1 MESLNISSNA
11 LFSLVF
17 METTVDIKAEHKKV
31 REHCGFFPLDSWN
44 LVQAIGADIFTYFQT
59 QTTNDIC
66 QLAKGQGQNS
76 AIVDRQ
82 ARLIA
87 PFSVH
92 RNGEDSIIFLL
103 ESRIKEKFIKHIDT
117 YLFRED
123 VTIKPL
129 NHRLLALQGPKSSL
143 ILENLIQGTH
153 LPEKQNSIATF
164 KYQGDEVLAINK
176 SLTGEEGYILA
187 CDSSLR
193 KKLIAGF
200 EKADDDK
207 LAPVPVSPET
217 FEVLRVEAG
226 IPLFNKDMD
235 EKNILPETGLE
246 HSSVN
251 YNKGCYIGQEVIAR
265 IKTYGAP
272 SVALMGLIIEE
283 DFPPPHNGIIKL
295 NKKKIGTIKSTA
307 FSYSFGKNIA
317 LAYLQKEHRSPDVEM
332 NVTIDD
338 QPYKIKTS
346 LLPFYQPQ
354 TRKDHSKRLM
364 DQALKIYKDEE
375 DLEKPI
381 RLLREAIALDPK
393 HANAYEALGV
403 FLSQQGKLEEAIAL
417 MKRLVEIDPTEIMA
431 HSNLSVYYMK
441 QGRIEDAELEK
452 GEATALEFERI
463 VAQNLDKKKKEKKD
477 AADKKERE
485 RMVGMFE
492 QVLEIDPIDQVAN
505 FGLGSIYL
513 ETGQYEKAL
522 PPLRIVIKENRDY
535 SAAYLL
541 LGKNLEKLS
550 RKKEAIEVY
559 HQGIAAA
566 SKKGDLMPLK
576 DMQNRLNQ
584 LLHSE
589 G

>member
-1 MESLNISSNA
+1 MRLSSNA

-17 METTVDIKAEHKKV
+17 MDTTVNIQAEHKKV
-31 REHCGFFPLDSWN
+31 REHCGFFPLDSWT
-44 LVQAIGADIFTYFQT
+44 LVQASGEDIFTYFQS
-59 QTTNDIC
+59 QTTNDIL
-66 QLAKGQGQNS
+66 QLAMGQGQNS

-87 PFSVH
+87 SFSIH
-92 RNGEDSIIFLL
+92 RNGEQSVVFLI
-103 ESRIKEKFIKHIDT
+103 ESQLKDKFLQHIET

-123 VTIKPL
+123 VKIEPL
-129 NHRLLALQGPKSSL
+129 SYSLLALQGPKSAM
-143 ILENLIQGTH
+143 ILENRVPGIQ
-153 LPEKQNSIATF
+153 LPEKENSIATL
-164 KYQGDEVLAINK
+164 KYQGNEILAINK
-176 SLTGEEGYILA
+176 SLTGEEGTLLA
-187 CDSSLR
+187 CDASLR
-193 KKLIAGF
+193 ENLIAGF
-200 EKADDDK
+200 EEANEK

-217 FEVLRVEAG
+217 FEVLRIEAG
-226 IPLFNKDMD
+226 IALFNKDMD
-235 EKNILPETGLE
+235 EKNILPDTGLE
-246 HSSVN
+246 HSSVS

-272 SVALMGLIIEE
+272 SVALMGLIFEG
-283 DFPPPHNGIIKL
+283 DSLPPHDGVIKL
-295 NKKKIGTIKSTA
+295 NGKKIGSIKSST
-307 FSYSFGKNIA
+307 FSPSLGKIIA

-332 NVTIDD
+332 EVTVND
-338 QPYKIKTS
+338 QPHKIKTS

-364 DQALKIYKDEE
+364 DQALTIYKDDE

-403 FLSQQGKLEEAIAL
+403 FLSQQGKLDEAISL

-441 QGRIEDAELEK
+441 QGRIEEAELEK
-452 GEATALEFERI
+452 GEATAIEFERL
-463 VAQNLDKKKKEKKD
+463 VTQNMAKKKKEKKD
-477 AADKKERE
+477 VADKKERE

-492 QVLEIDPIDQVAN
+492 QVLEIDPVDQVAN

-513 ETGQYEKAL
+513 ETGQYEEAL
-522 PPLRIVIKENRDY
+522 PPLRIVIKENKDY

-541 LGKNLEKLS
+541 LGKNLEKLA
-550 RKKEAIEVY
+550 RNEEAVDVY
-559 HQGIAAA
+559 RQGIAAA

-576 DMQNRLNQ
+576 DMQSRLNQ
-584 LLHSE
+584 LLHSSND
-589 G
+589 

>member
-1 MESLNISSNA
+1 
-11 LFSLVF
+11 
-17 METTVDIKAEHKKV
+17 METTVDIKEEHKKV

-44 LVQAIGADIFTYFQT
+44 LVQTVGKDIFTYFQT
-59 QTTNDIC
+59 QTTNDIL
-66 QLAKGQGQNS
+66 QLAEGQGQNS
-76 AIVDRQ
+76 AIVDRK

-87 PFSVH
+87 SFSIH
-92 RNGEDSIIFLL
+92 RNAEYSVIFLL
-103 ESRIKEKFIKHIDT
+103 ESQIKEKFIKHLGT

-123 VTIKPL
+123 VNIEPL
-129 NHRLLALQGPKSSL
+129 NHSLLALQGPKSAM
-143 ILENLIQGTH
+143 ILENLVEGIH
-153 LPEKQNSIATF
+153 LPEKQNCITTF
-164 KYQGDEVLAINK
+164 QYQGNEVLAINK

-187 CDSSLR
+187 CSSSLR
-193 KKLIAGF
+193 EKFIAGF
-200 EKADDDK
+200 EEADDK

-217 FEVLRVEAG
+217 FEVLRIEAG
-226 IPLFNKDMD
+226 IPLFNKDIN

-272 SVALMGLIIEE
+272 SVALMGLIVEG
-283 DFPPPHNGIIKL
+283 DSLPPHDGVIKL
-295 NKKKIGTIKSTA
+295 SQKKIGTIKSTT
-307 FSYSFGKNIA
+307 FSPSLEKNIA

-332 NVTIDD
+332 EVTIND
-338 QPYKIKTS
+338 QPFKIKTS

-364 DQALKIYKDEE
+364 DQALNIYKEEE
-375 DLEKPI
+375 DLDKPI
-381 RLLREAIALDPK
+381 SLLREAIALDPK

-417 MKRLVEIDPTEIMA
+417 MKRLVEIDPAEIMA

-452 GEATALEFERI
+452 GEATALEFEKL
-463 VAQNLDKKKKEKKD
+463 VAQNMAKKKKEKRE
-477 AADKKERE
+477 ATDKKERE
-485 RMVGMFE
+485 RMIGMFE
-492 QVLEIDPIDQVAN
+492 QVLEIDPVDQVAN

-513 ETGQYEKAL
+513 ETEQYEKAL
-522 PPLRIVIKENRDY
+522 PPLRIVIKENKDY

-550 RKKEAIEVY
+550 RKKETIEVY
-559 HQGIAAA
+559 RQGIAAA

-576 DMQNRLNQ
+576 DMQSRLNQ

-589 G
+589 V

>member
-1 MESLNISSNA
+1 
-11 LFSLVF
+11 
-17 METTVDIKAEHKKV
+17 METTIDIKTEHKKV
-31 REHCGFFPLDSWN
+31 REHCGIFPLDSWN
-44 LVQAIGADIFTYFQT
+44 LVQAVGKDIFTYFQT
-59 QTTNDIC
+59 QTTNDVL
-66 QLAKGQGQNS
+66 QLEKGRGQNS

-87 PFSVH
+87 SFSIH
-92 RNGEDSIIFLL
+92 RNGEYSVIFLL
-103 ESRIKEKFIKHIDT
+103 ESKIKENFIKHVDT

-129 NHRLLALQGPKSSL
+129 NYGLLALQGPKSSL
-143 ILENLIQGTH
+143 ILENLVQGIH
-153 LPEKQNSIATF
+153 LPEKQNSITTF
-164 KYQGDEVLAINK
+164 QYQGNEVLAINK
-176 SLTGEEGYILA
+176 SLTGEEGYFLA

-193 KKLIAGF
+193 EKLIAGF
-200 EKADDDK
+200 EKADDDM
-207 LAPVPVSPET
+207 APVSISPET
-217 FEVLRVEAG
+217 FEVLRIEAG
-226 IPLFNKDMD
+226 IPLFGIDMD
-235 EKNILPETGLE
+235 GKNILPETGLE

-272 SVALMGLIIEE
+272 SVALMGLIVEE
-283 DFPPPHNGIIKL
+283 GSLPPLEGVIQL
-295 NKKKIGTIKSTA
+295 NKKKIGTIKSVA
-307 FSYSFGKNIA
+307 FSPSLKKNIA
-317 LAYLQKEHRSPDVEM
+317 LAYLQKEHRSPDVELD
-332 NVTIDD
+332 VTVND

-364 DQALKIYKDEE
+364 DRALKIYKDEE

-381 RLLREAIALDPK
+381 SLLREAIALDPK

-403 FLSQQGKLEEAIAL
+403 FLSQQGKLDEAISL
-417 MKRLVEIDPTEIMA
+417 MKRLVEIDPMEIMA

-441 QGRIEDAELEK
+441 QGRIEEAELEK
-452 GEATALEFERI
+452 GEATAIQFERL

-477 AADKKERE
+477 AADKKERG

-492 QVLEIDPIDQVAN
+492 QVLEIDPVDQVAN

-513 ETGQYEKAL
+513 ETGEYEKAL
-522 PPLRIVIKENRDY
+522 PPLRTVIKENKDY

-541 LGKNLEKLS
+541 LGKNLEKLL

>member
-1 MESLNISSNA
+1 MD
-11 LFSLVF
+11 
-17 METTVDIKAEHKKV
+17 TTLDIKAEHKNV

-44 LVQAIGADIFTYFQT
+44 LVRASGKDIFTYFQT
-59 QTTNDIC
+59 QTTNDIL
-66 QLAKGQGQNS
+66 QLAMGQGQDS

-87 PFSVH
+87 SFSIH
-92 RNGEDSIIFLL
+92 RNGEYSVVFLI
-103 ESRIKEKFIKHIDT
+103 ESALKEKFLKHIDT

-123 VTIKPL
+123 VKIEPL
-129 NHRLLALQGPKSSL
+129 NHRLLALQGPKSAM
-143 ILENLIQGTH
+143 ILENLVQECQ
-153 LPEKQNSIATF
+153 LPEKQNSIETF
-164 KYQGDEVLAINK
+164 NYQGNEVLAINK

-187 CDSSLR
+187 GDPSLI
-193 KKLIAGF
+193 KKWVAGF
-200 EKADDDK
+200 EKTDDA
-207 LAPVPVSPET
+207 LSPAPVSPDT
-217 FEVLRVEAG
+217 FEVLRIEAG
-226 IPLFNKDMD
+226 IPLFNRDMD

-272 SVALMGLIIEE
+272 SVALMGLIFEGE
-283 DFPPPHNGIIKL
+283 TLPSRDGVIKL
-295 NKKKIGTIKSTA
+295 NNKKIGTVKSTA
-307 FSYSFGKNIA
+307 FSPSLGKNIA

-332 NVTIDD
+332 EVIIND
-338 QPYKIKTS
+338 QPFKIKTS

-381 RLLREAIALDPK
+381 GLLREAIALDPK

-403 FLSQQGKLEEAIAL
+403 FLSQQGKLDEAIAL
-417 MKRLVEIDPTEIMA
+417 MKRLVEIDPSEIMA

-441 QGRIEDAELEK
+441 QGRIEEAELEK
-452 GEATALEFERI
+452 GEATAIEFERL
-463 VAQNLDKKKKEKKD
+463 VAQNLDKKKQEKKA

-485 RMVGMFE
+485 RMVEMFE
-492 QVLEIDPIDQVAN
+492 QVLEIDPVDQVAN

-522 PPLRIVIKENRDY
+522 PPLRIVIKENKDY

-541 LGKNLEKLS
+541 LGKNLENLA
-550 RKKEAIEVY
+550 RKEEAIEVY

-584 LLHSE
+584 LLHSSE
-589 G
+589 D

>member
-1 MESLNISSNA
+1 MD
-11 LFSLVF
+11 
-17 METTVDIKAEHKKV
+17 TTVDIRAEHNKV

-44 LVQAIGADIFTYFQT
+44 LVQAVGTDIFTYFQT
-59 QTTNDIC
+59 QTTNDIL
-66 QLAKGQGQNS
+66 QLEIGQGQNS

-87 PFSVH
+87 AFSIH
-92 RNGEDSIIFLL
+92 RNAEHSVIFLL
-103 ESRIKEKFIKHIDT
+103 ESQLKEKFLKHVDT
-117 YLFRED
+117 FLFRED
-123 VTIKPL
+123 VKIDPL
-129 NHRLLALQGPKSSL
+129 QHSLLALQGPKSSM
-143 ILENLIQGTH
+143 ILENMVEGIH

-164 KYQGDEVLAINK
+164 QYQGNEVLAINK

-187 CDSSLR
+187 CDSTLR
-193 KKLIAGF
+193 EKLIAGF
-200 EKADDDK
+200 EEADES

-217 FEVLRVEAG
+217 FEVLRIEAG
-226 IPLFNKDMD
+226 IPLFNKDIS

-272 SVALMGLIIEE
+272 SFALMGLIVEE
-283 DFPPPHNGIIKL
+283 NSLPPREGVIQL
-295 NKKKIGTIKSTA
+295 NKKKIGTIKSAA
-307 FSYSFGKNIA
+307 FSPSLEKNIA
-317 LAYLQKEHRSPDVEM
+317 LAYLQKEHRSPDVELE
-332 NVTIDD
+332 VTIND
-338 QPYKIKTS
+338 QPCKIKTS
-346 LLPFYQPQ
+346 LIPFYQPQ

-364 DQALKIYKDEE
+364 DQALKIYKEEE
-375 DLEKPI
+375 DLGKPI
-381 RLLREAIALDPK
+381 NLLREAIALDPK

-403 FLSQQGKLEEAIAL
+403 FLSQQGKLDEAIAL

-452 GEATALEFERI
+452 GEATALQFEKL

-492 QVLEIDPIDQVAN
+492 QVLEIDPVDQVAN

-513 ETGQYEKAL
+513 ETGEYEKAL
-522 PPLRIVIKENRDY
+522 PPLRIVIKENKDY

-550 RKKEAIEVY
+550 QNVEAIEVY
-559 HQGIAAA
+559 RQGIAAA

-576 DMQNRLNQ
+576 DMQTRLNQ
-584 LLHSE
+584 LLHSSE

>member
-1 MESLNISSNA
+1 LNIFSNA

-31 REHCGFFPLDSWN
+31 REHCGFFPLDSWS
-44 LVQAIGADIFTYFQT
+44 LVQASGTDIFTFLQS
-59 QTTNDIC
+59 QTTNDIL
-66 QLAKGQGQNS
+66 QLSMGQGQNS
-76 AIVDRQ
+76 AIVDRK

-87 PFSVH
+87 PFSIH
-92 RNGEDSIIFLL
+92 RNGEHSVVFLL
-103 ESRIKEKFIKHIDT
+103 ESQIREKFIKHLTT

-123 VTIKPL
+123 VKVEPL
-129 NHRLLALQGPKSSL
+129 THSLLALQGPKSAM
-143 ILENLIQGTH
+143 ILENRVQGIQ
-153 LPEKQNSIATF
+153 LPEKQNSIVTF
-164 KYQGDEVLAINK
+164 DYQGNQVLAINK

-193 KKLIAGF
+193 EKYIAEF
-200 EKADDDK
+200 EKADGK
-207 LAPVPVSPET
+207 LAPVPVNPET

-272 SVALMGLIIEE
+272 SVALMGLIFEG
-283 DFPPPHNGIIKL
+283 DCLPPHDGIIKL
-295 NKKKIGTIKSTA
+295 NNKKIGTLKSA
-307 FSYSFGKNIA
+307 VFSPSLEKNIA
-317 LAYLQKEHRSPDVEM
+317 LAYLQKEHRSPDIEM
-332 NVTIDD
+332 EITIND
-338 QPYKIKTS
+338 QPYKVKTN

-364 DQALKIYKDEE
+364 DQALQIYKDEE

-381 RLLREAIALDPK
+381 SLLREAIALDPK

-403 FLSQQGKLEEAIAL
+403 FLSNQGKLDEAIAL

-441 QGRIEDAELEK
+441 QGRIEEAELEK
-452 GEATALEFERI
+452 GEATAIEFERL
-463 VAQNLDKKKKEKKD
+463 VAQNLDKKKKEKRE

-492 QVLEIDPIDQVAN
+492 QVLEIDPVDQVAN

-522 PPLRIVIKENRDY
+522 PPLRIVIQENKDY

-550 RKKEAIEVY
+550 RNEEAIEVY
-559 HQGIAAA
+559 RQGIAAA

-576 DMQNRLNQ
+576 DMQSRLNQ
-584 LLHSE
+584 LLHSSE